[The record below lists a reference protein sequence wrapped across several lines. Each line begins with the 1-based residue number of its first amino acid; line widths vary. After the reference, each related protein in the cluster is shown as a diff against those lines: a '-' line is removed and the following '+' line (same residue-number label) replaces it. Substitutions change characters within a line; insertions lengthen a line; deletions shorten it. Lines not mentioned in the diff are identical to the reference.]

1 MMLKVKL
8 AANWNQQS
16 VSWYQH
22 YASRTGPVRLFP
34 AFRYL
39 SQEARVV
46 VGADR
51 DVESGD
57 GVEKVVDTQCLAHS
71 PLLEELEDQNQN
83 QNRQPPLL

>member
-1 MMLKVKL
+1 MLTINL
-8 AANWNQQS
+8 AANWSQRS

-22 YASRTGPVRLFP
+22 AASRTGPVRLFP

-39 SQEARVV
+39 SQEVSVV

-57 GVEKVVDTQCLAHS
+57 GVEKVVDAQRLAHS

-83 QNRQPPLL
+83 RQPSLL